1 MLFLFFILQMPENE
15 QIHIAEPEEDIQRLY
30 SQILK
35 PYALKKIANCSIAS
49 ETNFDS
55 DLSV

>member
-1 MLFLFFILQMPENE
+1 MPENE